1 MAEVLLIGGSCHG
14 AWCWRD
20 VLPALAALGHRAR
33 ALDLP
38 GQGADQTPVAAVTLD
53 SYAQTI
59 VAALDGPTILVG
71 HSMAGYPISR
81 AADLAP
87 GRVAALVYVC
97 AYVPAPGLS
106 LADMRRAWPEQP
118 LRAAI
123 RSAPDGQSFS
133 FSDELLEDRFYHD
146 CPPGTVAFARA
157 NLRPQP
163 IAPQSTPVVPG
174 AGFAAAPKYYIRCL
188 QDRAIPPAYQ
198 ERMCADFPANRVSTL
213 NTSHSPFFAAPGA
226 LADRLDRIARMP

>member
-20 VLPALAALGHRAR
+20 VLPELAARGHRAR

-38 GQGADQTPVAAVTLD
+38 GQGDDPTPVATVTLQV
-53 SYAQTI
+53 YAQAI
-59 VAALDGPTILVG
+59 VAALDAPTILVG
-71 HSMAGYPISR
+71 HSMAGYPISL

-87 GRVAALVYVC
+87 GRVTALVYVC
-97 AYVPAPGLS
+97 AYVPAPGQS

-123 RSAPDGQSFS
+123 RTAPDKESFF
-133 FSDELLEDRFYHD
+133 FSDELIEDRFYHD
-146 CPPGTVAFARA
+146 CPAGTLGYARA

-163 IAPQSTPVVPG
+163 IAPQATPLEPG
-174 AGFAAAPKYYIRCL
+174 AGFAAVEKHYIRCL

-198 ERMCADFPANRVSTL
+198 ERMCAGFPAGNVSTL
-213 NTSHSPFFAAPGA
+213 DTSHSPFFAAPGA
-226 LADRLDRIARMP
+226 LADRLDRIARQR